1 MEEHKIIQEEIE
13 VENKGNLKEK
23 IKHKCLLAST
33 IITGVVVLL
42 LLCPFIYAFVTNAVW
57 ANDTIESTVRRL
69 PFEDENSLTLSDK
82 YRWYKRLNDHSKW
95 NFGEFTEPVLV
106 KMEEMITDYNDNYS
120 ITIKM
125 PIDFVENRVKLSYK
139 IDADVDGNIAHGFL
153 ENEFDIKEIL
163 EKNSEEENILYNNK
177 IEFYRVLEGD
187 KITTYVSKDGE
198 TWLSKEGVVLNQNHV
213 LFDIKN
219 KVSKIDAQNATWF
232 PAQMASETVDGEE
245 EERIF
250 AAFHSPSGT
259 NILTDGNFL
268 YQDCDSWN
276 EMNVILDANS
286 YLPEMFAIMLSANVH
301 EDKLQAYFEETND
314 PILNKICESE
324 IRFAPV
330 YVFRA
335 EDYGKMDIELPD
347 ELKNAKPVDSFA
359 ELFTDLEPLLDEYAV
374 KSEWR

>member
-1 MEEHKIIQEEIE
+1 MEEQKIIQEEIE
-13 VENKGNLKEK
+13 VENKESMKEK
-23 IKHKCLLAST
+23 IKHKCLLVST

-82 YRWYKRLNDHSKW
+82 YRWYKRLNDHSNW

-106 KMEEMITDYNDNYS
+106 KMEEMIAEYNDNYS

-187 KITTYVSKDGE
+187 KITTYVSKDGK

-232 PAQMASETVDGEE
+232 PNQMASETVDGEKE
-245 EERIF
+245 EQIF

-268 YQDCDSWN
+268 YQDCDAWN

>member
-1 MEEHKIIQEEIE
+1 M
-13 VENKGNLKEK
+13 
-23 IKHKCLLAST
+23 
-33 IITGVVVLL
+33 

-286 YLPEMFAIMLSANVH
+286 CLPEMFAIMLSANVH

-314 PILNKICESE
+314 PILKKICESE

-330 YVFRA
+330 YVFHA

-347 ELKNAKPVDSFA
+347 ALKNAKTVDSFA